1 MRDVDGKA
9 WIVSARTSIGTRALI
24 ASTHSWI
31 AADASGQAIAAPTSS
46 RDRPV
51 DDDRHVAELGLD
63 PVALGGRREVG
74 DELERID
81 AGLLRAARGSRPTKA
96 ASGSV

>member
-1 MRDVDGKA
+1 MRDVDGNA
-9 WIVSARTSIGTRALI
+9 WIVSARTSTGVRALI

-31 AADASGQAIAAPTSS
+31 AADASGQAIAAPTSCP
-46 RDRPV
+46 RGAV

-63 PVALGGRREVG
+63 RVAATALGEVG
-74 DELERID
+74 DLFERVE
-81 AGLLRAARGSRPTKA
+81 AASRALSSDRPTNA